1 MSALS
6 RASAGVDLGLA
17 LVLTAGAGVV
27 AALLASWLLPVGGA
41 AALGTVL
48 VQGTLILLGVAW
60 LDRRRGLP
68 GGRARLGALRASDAG
83 LALVAFLLVLLA
95 NAVLMSVLGAWSPRV
110 LDSHE
115 RALLDVAQ
123 WLIGGLSPWS
133 LLAMMLFVGYY
144 EEVLARGL
152 ILDRC
157 RVLFQARW
165 PAVVV
170 SSLLFGLG
178 HAYQGWFGVL
188 QTALIGM
195 VFAALVLRWG
205 RLWPVIL
212 AHGLL
217 NFVALLAMRWLSAV
231 G

>member
-1 MSALS
+1 MSGLS
-6 RASAGVDLGLA
+6 RSAAGIDLGLA
-17 LVLTAGAGVV
+17 LGLTAGAGLV
-27 AALLASWLLPVGGA
+27 AALVAGLLLPVGGSV
-41 AALGTVL
+41 ALGTVL
-48 VQGTLILLGVAW
+48 VQGTLILLGVVW
-60 LDRRRGLP
+60 LDRRRGLRTA
-68 GGRARLGALRASDAG
+68 RAPLRALRAGDAG
-83 LALVAFLLVLLA
+83 LALVAFFSVLLV
-95 NAVLMSVLGAWSPRV
+95 NAALMSLLSAWSPQV
-110 LDSHE
+110 LDGHE
-115 RALLDVAQ
+115 RALLDVAG

-152 ILDRC
+152 ILERC
-157 RVLFQARW
+157 RVLFRARW

-217 NFVALLAMRWLSAV
+217 NFVALLAMRWLSVA